1 MDRMRYLQEV
11 THLSSRDSIN
21 FRSDE
26 SLLRLCMTMTALPL
40 LFLFPIGP
48 PLLKLDGPHAIASG
62 NHSFILTRLSM
73 SGLMNLYR
81 GFA

>member
-1 MDRMRYLQEV
+1 
-11 THLSSRDSIN
+11 
-21 FRSDE
+21 
-26 SLLRLCMTMTALPL
+26 MTALPL